1 MERAQGA
8 EGRVLP
14 RGDQPSGWH
23 CVLRAGEDALAGNA
37 QVRNC
42 LVWPT
47 GYTKNRE
54 RFQDRLGTNAQT
66 QGKHPTKRAVF
77 LVGSYAGVVGGGCF
91 HNSGEEPT
99 AYIPSESAPIRPLLS
114 AMATVP

>member
-42 LVWPT
+42 LVWST
-47 GYTKNRE
+47 GYAKNRE
-54 RFQDRLGTNAQT
+54 RFPRQARDKRSNTGRAPNQ
-66 QGKHPTKRAVF
+66 RAVF

-91 HNSGEEPT
+91 HNSG
-99 AYIPSESAPIRPLLS
+99 AACL
-114 AMATVP
+114 MH